1 VFVHGLG
8 DDHGLW
14 RHVVPALGRDRE
26 TIAVDMPGH
35 GGSGPI
41 PDGAPIDWFADEIL
55 GLLDELG
62 LDRPVLAGLSMG
74 GGIAQYAAIASPG
87 RLGGLV
93 LVSTSPVFRDATRRR
108 FLDRA
113 DVAARHGMAA
123 VVDMTVERWYTPGF
137 AADHPEEIETT
148 RRTVLA
154 NDPVQ
159 FARASRANAVR
170 DAVSGLPAIDCPAL
184 FIAGDAD
191 PAGPERAAGIYRSA
205 VRDLEVEM
213 LPGVS
218 HLLPVE
224 AADRFV
230 ARLRSVLAKVDAT

>member
-14 RHVVPALGRDRE
+14 RHVVPAIGRDRE
-26 TIAVDMPGH
+26 TIALDMPGH

-55 GLLDELG
+55 GLVDELR
-62 LDRPVLAGLSMG
+62 LVRPVLVGLSMG
-74 GGIAQYAAIASPG
+74 GGIAQYAAIAAPG
-87 RLGGLV
+87 QLAGLV
-93 LVSTSPVFRDATRRR
+93 LVSTSPVFLDATRQR

-113 DVAARHGMAA
+113 EIAERDGMAA
-123 VVDMTVERWYTPGF
+123 VVDMTVERWYTPAY
-137 AADHPEEIETT
+137 AADHPAEIGIT
-148 RRTVLA
+148 RRAVLA

-170 DAVSGLPAIDCPAL
+170 DAVPGLPAIDCPVL
-184 FIAGDAD
+184 FVAGDAD
-191 PAGPERAAGIYRSA
+191 PAAPERAAGIYRA
-205 VRDLEVEM
+205 AIRDLEVEM

-230 ARLRSVLAKVDAT
+230 ATLRSFLAKVDAA